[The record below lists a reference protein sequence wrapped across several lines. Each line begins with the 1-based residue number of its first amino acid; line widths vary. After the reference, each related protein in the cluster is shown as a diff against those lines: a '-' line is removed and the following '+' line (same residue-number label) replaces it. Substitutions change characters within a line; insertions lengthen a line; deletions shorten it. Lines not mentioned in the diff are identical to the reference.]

1 MKFLIIEKYGGYT
14 VDAEDFEE
22 AVGEAYDNHTG
33 YKNVYAIVK
42 IEEDNDE

>member
-22 AVGEAYDNHTG
+22 AVSNAYDNHTG

-42 IEEDNDE
+42 IEQEEE